1 MIEIRVN
8 KAARESQARN
18 FVANTIIMAQDVANR
33 GRDKF
38 RMRYPRNIGVGALE
52 LVTMVEEETNYT
64 VYGGHKAI
72 DDVFIT
78 FNIRD

>member
-8 KAARESQARN
+8 KEAREMQARN

-38 RMRYPRNIGVGALE
+38 RMRYPNNVGYSPLE
-52 LVTMVEEETNYT
+52 LLTMVEEETNYT
-64 VYGGHKAI
+64 VYGGYKCI
-72 DDVFIT
+72 NDGFIT
-78 FNIRD
+78 FRIRD